1 MQMKNY
7 EISLTESMA
16 MKGIAIIGML
26 VHHLFYDTME
36 YGALVNHIAWLGK
49 ACVAIF
55 LFLSGYGLTYQY
67 MRAED
72 NKTVRGTMKFL
83 CRRFTKFY
91 LNYWIVF
98 LIAVPLGVF
107 VFGRTLDV
115 PYGTDNN
122 HLLMLLTDF
131 LGLNLYESY
140 NITWWFNRVIIIF
153 YLLFPLLFKFTSY
166 KPLALLG
173 LPFAYLECTFCPF
186 YFGIVASRYR
196 EDVNRFLNRLP
207 AWSIILTSAVMI
219 VVLCFVRQL
228 SPIPY
233 LQGTNIDALTTVFL
247 SLLIVSW
254 ANIRHSEYRVL
265 TYLGK
270 HSMNM
275 YLVHTFIFLYYFGD
289 FIYQFK
295 YPILIVLALLIT
307 SLAVSIAIEQLK
319 KCISF
324 YKFLDYLLRKIN

>member
-115 PYGTDNN
+115 PYGTDSN

-140 NITWWFNRVIIIF
+140 N
-153 YLLFPLLFKFTSY
+153 KFTSY

-228 SPIPY
+228 SPIPS

-254 ANIRHSEYRVL
+254 ANVRHSEYRVL